1 MTIKPTSRNS
11 SQAAGVSVK
20 PEEKPLP
27 LKFHD
32 FSLGHY
38 SGAKQTE
45 TPPNSARDSLDIWV
59 TRKNNLRRAPGT
71 SLTEAMGA
79 HAVKQIVLQ
88 PGLDY
93 TSELVFLAG
102 AEVGV
107 KRDVATVWTNPG
119 LPIGNRFATA
129 LYGDILLITN
139 GRNRVWYRNPRD
151 PTFTQSPTIPNCVTM
166 AVIAG
171 RLFFGGSEIAG
182 NFQPMGV
189 SWTGSENFDDMDIE
203 NGAGDEVLITSNAP
217 VNNRIVAMRPIG
229 YDILA
234 ILCRSSIWIGRITG
248 DPDRPLDFQERVPG
262 SGCIAEPTAQI
273 VHGGVIYL
281 SDEGVQLFDGNDAM
295 NIGDGVNSDI
305 LPLDMANLDGYHSM
319 YNPLKKWYYLFTP
332 TATFIYDVLRK
343 RWYKRGL
350 IAKSAAMFAVQFHET
365 TWAEMVGS
373 WGAQVKTW
381 SEFSPKEAA
390 AVDTYFI
397 GTRAGALNLEK
408 EDSASTNYFGVA
420 QNPYWQSYT
429 DEEQLDSNKL
439 YTAKAA
445 RVEFLGAGV
454 VEFLIDNNVSL
465 GQMNFPVNAVF
476 DVGQMKTNATGRAV
490 MVKIR
495 IVSGDPEIASF
506 EIDVLARSNRR
517 AADLRQ
523 AVAAVVTPDTGL
535 RDSPY
540 WARPLRTNVSTAQL
554 IGKVEQGQS
563 GFGATFQNG
572 WNATFKRYGSLV
584 KEVGNNGAYWAAG
597 IGLTPGRLVDPAEVT
612 IPIIIR
618 IRDVTGVVRTAGA
631 TFGSV
636 AMVIGH
642 EFPWQN
648 AQMDS
653 ARNIGFHS
661 LGTGNWWSYFS
672 ANNRTRLRGVDLGIP
687 ITQLCELMVEID
699 GSKKEIRWYI
709 DGVLK
714 DTFPVVAADVT
725 VPTTAGINPYAQL
738 YHVCRPDAGVTLE
751 FWHHMGIGTLVEIE
765 RTSVS

>member
-1 MTIKPTSRNS
+1 MTIKPSSRSS
-11 SQAAGVSVK
+11 SQAAGVQVK
-20 PEEKPLP
+20 PEADLLP

-93 TSELVFLAG
+93 TSELVFFAG
-102 AEVGV
+102 TEVGV
-107 KRDVATVWTNPG
+107 KRDLGTVWTNPG
-119 LPIGNRFATA
+119 MPIGNRFATA
-129 LYGDILLITN
+129 LYGDILLATN
-139 GRNRVWYRNPRD
+139 GRDRVWYRNPRD
-151 PTFTQSPTIPNCVTM
+151 ATMTKSLLLPNCVTM

-171 RLFFGGSEIAG
+171 RLFMGGAEIAG

-189 SWTGSENFDDMDIE
+189 AWTGSENFDDMDIL
-203 NGAGDEVLITSNAP
+203 NGSGDEVLITSNAP

-262 SGCIAEPTAQI
+262 SGCVAEATAQV

-281 SDEGVQLFDGNDAM
+281 SDEGVQLFDGNDAV

-305 LPLDMANLDGYHSM
+305 LPIDMANLDNYHSM
-319 YNPLKKWYYLFTP
+319 YNPLKKWYHLFTP
-332 TATFIYDVLRK
+332 TATFIFDVLRK

-350 IAKSAAMFAVQFHET
+350 IAKSAAMFAAQFHET
-365 TWAEMVGS
+365 TWAEMVGT

-381 SEFSPKEAA
+381 SEFSPKEAS

-397 GTRAGALNLEK
+397 GTRVGVLNLEK
-408 EDSASTNYFGVA
+408 EDPASTNYFGVV

-439 YTAKAA
+439 YTVKAA
-445 RVEFLGAGV
+445 RAEFLGAGV

-506 EIDVLARSNRR
+506 EIDVVARSNRR

-523 AVAAVVTPDTGL
+523 AVVAAGPSNLAGRRAVLWSRSKLTHL
-535 RDSPY
+535 
-540 WARPLRTNVSTAQL
+540 ANVNL
-554 IGKVEQGQS
+554 IGRAEAGINNSGGNAFNGQGWI
-563 GFGATFQNG
+563 A
-572 WNATFKRYGSLV
+572 AIKRYGRFQAAN
-584 KEVGNNGAYWAAG
+584 GNNPEYTQ
-597 IGLTPGRLVDPAEVT
+597 ITMTINPNPLVDPGQALRPV
-612 IPIIIR
+612 IVR
-618 IRDVTGVVRTAGA
+618 IRDVVQLTRTLGASFGNIWFGYGDSYPFQWGTIEVIRGV
-631 TFGSV
+631 
-636 AMVIGH
+636 
-642 EFPWQN
+642 
-648 AQMDS
+648 
-653 ARNIGFHS
+653 GFHS
-661 LGTGNWWSYFS
+661 YGGGTWRTYKSS
-672 ANNRTRLRGVDLGIP
+672 NNMIAQHVFDTGVPL
-687 ITQLCELMVEID
+687 TNLCELMIELD
-699 GSKKEIRWYI
+699 GQLKQIRWYI
-709 DGVLK
+709 DGVLV
-714 DTFPVVAADVT
+714 DTYNVVA
-725 VPTTAGINPYAQL
+725 
-738 YHVCRPDAGVTLE
+738 DAGAVNPNSQPSIYWYLQPNAGVNLQ
-751 FWHHMGIGTLVEIE
+751 FNHGIGIGLVVELE
-765 RTSVS
+765 AL